1 MREIKEVASDA
12 MLALVFEN
20 KEDMVML
27 DITISSADG
36 NNYLVKVPKAFIEKV
51 YSIGFNEG
59 KYANRKEYV

>member
-12 MLALVFEN
+12 MLALVFEK
-20 KEDMVML
+20 KEDIIMW

-36 NNYLVKVPKAFIEKV
+36 NHYQIKVPKAFIEKV

-59 KYANRKEYV
+59 NNANRKEYV